1 MFFWLDLVL
10 CLFHASTNFFGVRQS
25 FFPIVTKPQFFFAAN
40 ANCFVS
46 IFGLINEATRNS
58 MRLFIFAHLSIY
70 LLIYPYSIH
79 LITLWNSLQ
88 MLHNLCFIR
97 YSTRFICVLTN
108 MKMLNCTLTHGIRIE
123 MDCNMILCFL
133 NFVRSLSW
141 RFSEKVGKKA
151 ALNGFYFNFDELIHS
166 QAEVQILNN
175 TYRIV

>member
-1 MFFWLDLVL
+1 
-10 CLFHASTNFFGVRQS
+10 
-25 FFPIVTKPQFFFAAN
+25 
-40 ANCFVS
+40 
-46 IFGLINEATRNS
+46 
-58 MRLFIFAHLSIY
+58 
-70 LLIYPYSIH
+70 
-79 LITLWNSLQ
+79 
-88 MLHNLCFIR
+88 
-97 YSTRFICVLTN
+97 

-141 RFSEKVGKKA
+141 RFSEEVGKKA